1 MKWVLTAKREVC
13 QKFSSMFIY
22 FSLPSHW
29 TRTTE
34 DIVPTEHDFIRIL
47 CSSLLTSQSCFLEKS
62 VIFLPT
68 SSVSHASDT
77 ESVDK
82 HIRVFCAHVKW
93 GASKKRNKEKKRWLR
108 GDWNTCPHTSCRD
121 DSTSPQTHTASWVP
135 GSPRGRSFQ
144 LSHVEMKSVTRSQ
157 SLHLFSPNRGG
168 SQPSECRE

>member
-93 GASKKRNKEKKRWLR
+93 GASKKRNKEKKKMASGWLKHVPTHIVQR
-108 GDWNTCPHTSCRD
+108 RQYITTDTHGVLGAGVAPRAQFSTVSCWNEECHKVTVS
-121 DSTSPQTHTASWVP
+121 
-135 GSPRGRSFQ
+135 SFI
-144 LSHVEMKSVTRSQ
+144 
-157 SLHLFSPNRGG
+157 FS
-168 SQPSECRE
+168 